1 MQVVENVLCQFGR
14 TLKMRRIFIGFTKY
28 FSVLLFV
35 QLVLKLNDQEIEED
49 PEFLKLL
56 LDKGYFKNALSQFK
70 SQIYILPSFSKY

>member
-56 LDKGYFKNALSQFK
+56 LDKGYFKNALGQFK
-70 SQIYILPSFSKY
+70 FTNILH